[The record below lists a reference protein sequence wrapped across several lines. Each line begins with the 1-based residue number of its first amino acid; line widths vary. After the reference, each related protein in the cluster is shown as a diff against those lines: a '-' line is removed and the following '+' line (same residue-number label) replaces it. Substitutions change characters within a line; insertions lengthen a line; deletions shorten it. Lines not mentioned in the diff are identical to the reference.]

1 MELFYYCIS
10 APKEEER
17 HIHQYTPGY
26 DQFDYHNEQQQAEGG
41 ACDSDSECTP
51 EPAPTFEE
59 LNDSLHELE
68 LDPAGAAEGALSPVE
83 EDPDL
88 QVEEVE
94 PEISLDSLSDKLKDK
109 EAVAAAAEETHD
121 SERERLARE
130 LENLNRRLAEAE
142 DTIQRFQSDNRLLQ
156 QRVDISERERSAMQH
171 GNYVELEKVRE
182 EYQSKLNDMALYREK
197 LRTAEARG
205 EDAESTT
212 AALKS
217 QLAQK
222 NATIEELNAKID
234 TFQEQIGRLK
244 EKFSSVS
251 EDNIELANKAQ
262 SHEKKVMEADLHN
275 KNLMDLVAQKE
286 DTNEQHQLKIE
297 ELMRENAELSLQLE
311 GSLGDCRRQVESIKE
326 RSVLKER
333 SSTTRIDELEAQLG
347 RATTTQTQ
355 LKRLKDEPK
364 VAAVRVEV
372 DAPLPPPP
380 AAASPS
386 ISDNNA
392 SEGKGKNR
400 KSGSS
405 SSSSSSV
412 DTSDEEPDWA
422 ELLKSAEAN
431 RERLGLNVEQP
442 ESDGE
447 SSVDEEGNRYVKK
460 KSASGLT
467 GQDYLNRVATNQL
480 LGTQLSCVEFG
491 RTTPGNYVE
500 LEKVREEYQSKLND
514 MALYREKLRTAEAR
528 GEDAEST
535 TAALKSQLAQ
545 KNATIEELNTKIDT
559 FQEQIGRLK
568 EKFSSVS
575 EDNIELAN
583 KAQSHEKKVMEAD
596 LHNKNLMDL
605 VAQKEDTNE
614 QHQLKIEELMR
625 ENAELSLQLEGSL
638 GDCRRQV
645 ESIKERSV
653 LKERSSTTR
662 IDELEAQLGRAT
674 TTQTQLKRL
683 KDEPKVAAVRVEVD
697 APLPPPPAAASPS
710 ISDNN
715 ASEGKGKNRKSGS
728 SSSSSSS
735 VDTSDEEPDWAEL
748 LKSAEANRE
757 RLGLNVEQPESDGES
772 SVDEEG
778 NRYVKKKSASG
789 LTGQDYLNRVATN
802 QLLGYD
808 EFGRPMG
815 KSNGSMG
822 MMGGGKSGRNRA
834 LLFGMDQGKRNGAR
848 GSNNKSSSE
857 RRSGGGRSGGRRNKG
872 EFSKFILNV
881 EQPESDGES
890 SVDEEGNRYVKKKSA
905 SGLTGQDYLN
915 RVATNQLL
923 GTCQANA
930 LTSTLTPR
938 ARANVR
944 GAPSQSRD

>member
-26 DQFDYHNEQQQAEGG
+26 DQFDYHTDQVEGG
-41 ACDSDSECTP
+41 GIPDSDSECTP
-51 EPAPTFEE
+51 EAAPTFEE

-83 EDPDL
+83 EDPPL
-88 QVEEVE
+88 EPEEVE
-94 PEISLDSLSDKLKDK
+94 PEFGDNLLRRNNSRKFKTPSFKWRRSKKKKRLENLSPVSPSAPTMSPDTSLYTNMEPAATGPVIDLDSNLDLEDTLEIKQLEEKKISLDSLSDKLKDK
-109 EAVAAAAEETHD
+109 EAVAVAAEETHD
-121 SERERLARE
+121 TERERLARE
-130 LENLNRRLAEAE
+130 LENLNRRLADAE

-205 EDAESTT
+205 EDAETT
-212 AALKS
+212 SVALKS

-222 NATIEELNAKID
+222 NATIEELNVKID

-275 KNLMDLVAQKE
+275 KNLMDLVAQKD
-286 DTNEQHQLKIE
+286 DTAEQHQ
-297 ELMRENAELSLQLE
+297 
-311 GSLGDCRRQVESIKE
+311 
-326 RSVLKER
+326 
-333 SSTTRIDELEAQLG
+333 
-347 RATTTQTQ
+347 
-355 LKRLKDEPK
+355 PK
-364 VAAVRVEV
+364 AVRVEA

-392 SEGKGKNR
+392 SEGKGKGR

-431 RERLGLNVEQP
+431 RERLGLNVDQP

-460 KSASGLT
+460 KSAVGLT
-467 GQDYLNRVATNQL
+467 G
-480 LGTQLSCVEFG
+480 
-491 RTTPGNYVE
+491 
-500 LEKVREEYQSKLND
+500 
-514 MALYREKLRTAEAR
+514 
-528 GEDAEST
+528 
-535 TAALKSQLAQ
+535 
-545 KNATIEELNTKIDT
+545 NA
-559 FQEQIGRLK
+559 
-568 EKFSSVS
+568 
-575 EDNIELAN
+575 
-583 KAQSHEKKVMEAD
+583 
-596 LHNKNLMDL
+596 
-605 VAQKEDTNE
+605 
-614 QHQLKIEELMR
+614 
-625 ENAELSLQLEGSL
+625 
-638 GDCRRQV
+638 
-645 ESIKERSV
+645 
-653 LKERSSTTR
+653 
-662 IDELEAQLGRAT
+662 
-674 TTQTQLKRL
+674 
-683 KDEPKVAAVRVEVD
+683 
-697 APLPPPPAAASPS
+697 
-710 ISDNN
+710 
-715 ASEGKGKNRKSGS
+715 
-728 SSSSSSS
+728 
-735 VDTSDEEPDWAEL
+735 
-748 LKSAEANRE
+748 
-757 RLGLNVEQPESDGES
+757 
-772 SVDEEG
+772 
-778 NRYVKKKSASG
+778 
-789 LTGQDYLNRVATN
+789 YLNRVATN

-822 MMGGGKSGRNRA
+822 MMGGGKTGRNRA

-857 RRSGGGRSGGRRNKG
+857 RRSGGGARSGGRRNKG
-872 EFSKFILNV
+872 GK
-881 EQPESDGES
+881 GT
-890 SVDEEGNRYVKKKSA
+890 A
-905 SGLTGQDYLN
+905 M
-915 RVATNQLL
+915 LL
-923 GTCQANA
+923 GF
-930 LTSTLTPR
+930 
-938 ARANVR
+938 
-944 GAPSQSRD
+944 